1 MKVLVTGGAGY
12 VGSELIKRLMVDPE
26 VSQII
31 IYDNMSRGN
40 YNFFMGHVFA
50 EQEKM
55 KFVEGDLLD
64 SRKLKNAL
72 KDIDVVYHLAALVTT
87 PFANSDSHSF
97 EQINHWGTAELVYA
111 VEEAKVSK
119 FIYVS
124 STSVYGASDDI
135 NTEATI
141 PNPKTFYGAAK
152 LRGEEHVDRLKS
164 KMDTYILRCGNV
176 YGYSKCMRN
185 DAVINRF
192 VFEANFKNKIS
203 IHGNGKQSR
212 AFVHINLISKVLSEI
227 IHKPVPSG
235 TYNVVDKN
243 LRVLDIV
250 DVVKEIFPQLEFIFV
265 NQHLH
270 LRQLSVST
278 ESKLRD
284 YIDYADKRE
293 LKEELVEFKE
303 KFAF

>member
-1 MKVLVTGGAGY
+1 MRILVTGGAGY
-12 VGSELIKRLMVDPE
+12 IGSELIKRIINDPE
-26 VSQII
+26 VSHIT

-40 YNFFMGHVFA
+40 YNFFMGHMFP
-50 EQEKM
+50 EKDKM
-55 KFVEGDLLD
+55 EFIEGDLLD
-64 SRKLKNAL
+64 SRRLRAAL

-87 PFANSDSHSF
+87 PFANSDSHAY

-111 VEEAKVSK
+111 VEESSVKK
-119 FIYVS
+119 FVYLS
-124 STSVYGASDDI
+124 STSVYGASD
-135 NTEATI
+135 EQSHEETI

-152 LRGEEHVDRLKS
+152 LRGEEHVERLKS

-176 YGYSKCMRN
+176 YGYSKSMRN

-192 VFEANFKNKIS
+192 VFEANFKNKIT
-203 IHGNGKQSR
+203 IHGNGKQYR
-212 AFVHINLISKVLSEI
+212 AFVHINLISKVLEEI
-227 IHKPVPSG
+227 IKQPVPSG

-243 LRVLDIV
+243 LRILDIV
-250 DVVKEIFPQLEFIFV
+250 DVVKEIFPALDFIFV

-270 LRQLSVST
+270 LRQLTVST
-278 ESKLRD
+278 ESKLREW
-284 YIDYADKRE
+284 IDYEDKRS